1 MHIPVL
7 LQETVEYLNV
17 EKNKN
22 YIDATGGSG
31 GHSKEIL
38 KRNYPRGK
46 VLIIDLDDQAIKV
59 LKEEFTKELK
69 NNRAIIKQGNYKD
82 LLEIAK
88 EVNFKKVDGVLFDL
102 GMSKMN
108 LENSNRGFSFNR
120 DEPLLMT
127 YNSDAS
133 YTAYDFV
140 NYESFE
146 KIRDV
151 LRDYGEEKYAS
162 RIAKKIIEKR
172 RIKKIET
179 SLELSQ
185 LIKEIYPKRNLRIH
199 PATRTFQAI
208 RIYINDELNNLARG
222 LDGAFKL
229 IETGG
234 TIVVLSYHSLEDRI
248 VKKFFKQ
255 KELEKAVQILTKKPI
270 IPTLKEI
277 NLNPSSRSAKLRA
290 IKKIK

>member
-7 LQETVEYLNV
+7 LQEAVEYLNV

-22 YIDATGGSG
+22 YIDATGGLG
-31 GHSKEIL
+31 GHSEEIL
-38 KRNYPRGK
+38 KRNYPKGK
-46 VLIIDLDDQAIKV
+46 VLIIDLDNQAIKV
-59 LKEEFTKELK
+59 LKEKFTKEIK
-69 NNRAIIKQGNYKD
+69 NNRVIIKEGNYKN

-88 EVNFKKVDGVLFDL
+88 EVNFKEVDGVLFDL

-120 DEPLLMT
+120 NEPLLMT
-127 YNSDAS
+127 YSDNAS

-146 KIRDV
+146 KIRNV
-151 LRDYGEEKYAS
+151 LRNYGEEWYAS

-172 RIKKIET
+172 KIKKIET

-185 LIKEIYPKRNLRIH
+185 LIEEIYPKRNLRIH
-199 PATRTFQAI
+199 PATKTFQAI
-208 RIYINDELNNLARG
+208 RIYVNDELNNLVRG

-255 KELEKAVQILTKKPI
+255 KESEKVARILTKKPI

>member
-108 LENSNRGFSFNR
+108 LENSNRGISFNR

>member
-7 LQETVEYLNV
+7 LQEAVEYLNV

-38 KRNYPRGK
+38 KRNYPKGK
-46 VLIIDLDDQAIKV
+46 VLIIDLDDYAIKV
-59 LKEEFTKELK
+59 LKEEFIKELK
-69 NNRAIIKQGNYKD
+69 NNRVIIKQGNYKD

-88 EVNFKKVDGVLFDL
+88 EVDGVLFDL

-172 RIKKIET
+172 KIKKIET

-185 LIKEIYPKRNLRIH
+185 LIEEIYPKRNFKIH

-208 RIYINDELNNLARG
+208 RIYINDELNNLVRG

-255 KELEKAVQILTKKPI
+255 KELEKAAQILTKKPI

>member
-1 MHIPVL
+1 MHTPVL
-7 LQETVEYLNV
+7 LQEAVEYLNV

-38 KRNYPRGK
+38 KRNYPKGK
-46 VLIIDLDDQAIKV
+46 VLIIDLDDYAIKV
-59 LKEEFTKELK
+59 LKEEFIKELK
-69 NNRAIIKQGNYKD
+69 NNRVIIKQGNYKD

-88 EVNFKKVDGVLFDL
+88 EVNFKEVGGVLFDL

-172 RIKKIET
+172 KIKKIET

-185 LIKEIYPKRNLRIH
+185 LIEEIYPKRNFKIH

-208 RIYINDELNNLARG
+208 RIYINDELNNLVRG

-255 KELEKAVQILTKKPI
+255 KELENIAKILIKKPI
-270 IPTLKEI
+270 TPTLEEI

>member
-1 MHIPVL
+1 
-7 LQETVEYLNV
+7 
-17 EKNKN
+17 
-22 YIDATGGSG
+22 
-31 GHSKEIL
+31 
-38 KRNYPRGK
+38 
-46 VLIIDLDDQAIKV
+46 
-59 LKEEFTKELK
+59 
-69 NNRAIIKQGNYKD
+69 
-82 LLEIAK
+82 
-88 EVNFKKVDGVLFDL
+88 
-102 GMSKMN
+102 MSKMN

-172 RIKKIET
+172 KIKKIET

-185 LIKEIYPKRNLRIH
+185 LIEEIYPKRNFKIH

-208 RIYINDELNNLARG
+208 RIYINDELNNLVRG

-255 KELEKAVQILTKKPI
+255 KELEKAAQILTKKPI

>member
-1 MHIPVL
+1 
-7 LQETVEYLNV
+7 
-17 EKNKN
+17 
-22 YIDATGGSG
+22 
-31 GHSKEIL
+31 
-38 KRNYPRGK
+38 
-46 VLIIDLDDQAIKV
+46 
-59 LKEEFTKELK
+59 
-69 NNRAIIKQGNYKD
+69 
-82 LLEIAK
+82 
-88 EVNFKKVDGVLFDL
+88 
-102 GMSKMN
+102 
-108 LENSNRGFSFNR
+108 
-120 DEPLLMT
+120 MT

-172 RIKKIET
+172 KIKKIET

-185 LIKEIYPKRNLRIH
+185 LIEEIYPKRNFKIH

-208 RIYINDELNNLARG
+208 RIYINDELNNLVRG

-255 KELEKAVQILTKKPI
+255 KELEKAAQILTKKPI

>member
-7 LQETVEYLNV
+7 LQETIKYLNV

-22 YIDATGGSG
+22 YVDATSGSG
-31 GHSKEIL
+31 GHSEEIL
-38 KRNYPRGK
+38 KRNYPKGK
-46 VLIIDLDDQAIKV
+46 VLMIDLDGYAIKI
-59 LKEEFTKELK
+59 LKEKFAKEVK
-69 NNRAIIKQGNYKD
+69 DNRAIIKQGNYKD
-82 LLEIAK
+82 LLEIVK
-88 EVNFKKVDGVLFDL
+88 KTNFKEISGILFDL

-127 YNSDAS
+127 YSDDIQ
-133 YTAYDFV
+133 YTAYDFI
-140 NYESFE
+140 NYEPFE
-146 KIRDV
+146 KIRDI
-151 LRDYGEEKYAS
+151 LRNYGQERYAS
-162 RIAKKIIEKR
+162 IIAKKIVEKR
-172 RIKKIET
+172 KIKKIES

-185 LIKEIYPKRNLRIH
+185 LIKEIYPKRHLKIH
-199 PATRTFQAI
+199 PATKTFQAI
-208 RIYINDELNNLARG
+208 RIYVNDELNNLTKG
-222 LDGAFKL
+222 LNGAFEL
-229 IETGG
+229 IEANGR
-234 TIVVLSYHSLEDRI
+234 IIVLSYHSLEDRI

-255 KELEKAVQILTKKPI
+255 KESEKVAQILTKKPI

>member
-46 VLIIDLDDQAIKV
+46 VLIIDLDDYAIKV